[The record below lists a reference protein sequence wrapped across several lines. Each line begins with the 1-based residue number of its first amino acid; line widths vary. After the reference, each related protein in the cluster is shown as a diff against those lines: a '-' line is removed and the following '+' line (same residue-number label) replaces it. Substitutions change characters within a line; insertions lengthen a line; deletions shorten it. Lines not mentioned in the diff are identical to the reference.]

1 MDNRQACKNSH
12 FFFLILI
19 FGSFNFE
26 RNVLS
31 KKKTLK
37 ETCRKDIHVAWKGI
51 TVKHVSIKWWFCWTP
66 GKCLISLTSQ
76 KSSISITGRHVRHDF
91 PELVLAGLPK
101 ITYSLPHAFP
111 CSSNTIIFFNNS
123 SVEKIN
129 KLTFFYKTFGWFE
142 FFFFFLICLETFFIC
157 FNLLFNLTF

>member
-1 MDNRQACKNSH
+1 MVVS
-12 FFFLILI
+12 
-19 FGSFNFE
+19 
-26 RNVLS
+26 
-31 KKKTLK
+31 TLK

-76 KSSISITGRHVRHDF
+76 KSSISITGRHVRHAF

-101 ITYSLPHAFP
+101 ITYSLPHAFL

-129 KLTFFYKTFGWFE
+129 KLTFFLQDLNYKNFGWLDFF

-157 FNLLFNLTF
+157 FNLLFNLIF